1 MSEAKQEMFSYTG
14 ACRFCGQMKT
24 IQSAH
29 VWPAEVIDEHVT
41 RQCECDEAQ
50 KYNRR
55 MEAKEGAEKAVE
67 KLFGDTS
74 RLQIRYGIQL
84 NEDLK
89 EFMLEVVGL
98 ISDGKLYSCSIDEG
112 SVKIRIWITADD
124 RIKLKWTYSTS
135 EEEKA

>member
-1 MSEAKQEMFSYTG
+1 
-14 ACRFCGQMKT
+14 MKHRST
-24 IQSAH
+24 TVA
-29 VWPAEVIDEHVT
+29 W
-41 RQCECDEAQ
+41 
-50 KYNRR
+50 RR
-55 MEAKEGAEKAVE
+55 RKGRKKAVE

-112 SVKIRIWITADD
+112 NVKIRIWITADD